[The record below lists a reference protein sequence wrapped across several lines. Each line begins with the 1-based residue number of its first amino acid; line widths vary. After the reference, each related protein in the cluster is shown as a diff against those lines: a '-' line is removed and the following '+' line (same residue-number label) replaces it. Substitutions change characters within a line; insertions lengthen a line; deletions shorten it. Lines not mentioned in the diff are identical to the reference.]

1 MSEDALDPLV
11 TQCPNCDTR
20 FRVTE
25 QQLRVASG
33 RVRCGACLTVF
44 EGTSYLLIDGEPLA
58 SGDSEDD
65 VDALLDE
72 IASSPEKADLHD
84 ASEASQDDAASPSEH
99 ADLDALEADLM
110 AELRGEPTPT
120 AANVSDVAEEKQQ
133 ESLKEITVEASEEPS
148 IQSAEPK
155 ESDDLD
161 KDDADKDDADK
172 DDSDGDDSDKNE
184 SSAWSD
190 DIVEDAWSESADAE
204 GELEGQGEHKA
215 GQPPQLQV
223 TETSISPEPRRPNVP
238 DESAAVASLS
248 LPSPS
253 LLEDDANLQAPR
265 QRVWVSWLLLFLGLV
280 ALPAQV
286 LWFQFDSWGKDD
298 AFRPLYAQI
307 CGVVGCELPIKHDVS
322 LISAKDAVLRDHPDR
337 DDALIYDALLI
348 NNADFPQ
355 PFPIIELILT
365 SLNGNLVA
373 GRRFQP
379 GEYLRGEVVAQQMM
393 QPRTPVHISIQM
405 QDPGEDSLNY
415 RVVFR

>member
-11 TQCPNCDTR
+11 TACPNCDTR

-44 EGTSYLLIDGEPLA
+44 EGTDYLLIDGEPLA
-58 SGDSEDD
+58 SGDSEED
-65 VDALLDE
+65 VDALLEE
-72 IASSPEKADLHD
+72 IASSPEEADLHD
-84 ASEASQDDAASPSEH
+84 TETAPQH
-99 ADLDALEADLM
+99 ADLDALEAELM
-110 AELRGEPTPT
+110 AELRGEPKRT
-120 AANVSDVAEEKQQ
+120 AVNVSDVAEEKPQ
-133 ESLKEITVEASEEPS
+133 ESQTETTDEASEEPS
-148 IQSAEPK
+148 M
-155 ESDDLD
+155 ESDGSEKLE
-161 KDDADKDDADK
+161 KLEKPEE
-172 DDSDGDDSDKNE
+172 SDDSDKDESDEDE

-190 DIVEDAWSESADAE
+190 DVVETAWSESTDTDTDTDTE
-204 GELEGQGEHKA
+204 VVPDDQGEHKA
-215 GQPPQLQV
+215 GQPPQLQA
-223 TETSISPEPRRPNVP
+223 TQTSKSPVPRRASVL

-248 LPSPS
+248 LPSPPT
-253 LLEDDANLQAPR
+253 LEDDANLQEPR
-265 QRVWVSWLLLFLGLV
+265 RRVWVSWLLLFLGLV

-298 AFRPLYAQI
+298 ALRPLYAQI
-307 CGVVGCELPIKHDVS
+307 CAVVGCELPIKRDVS

-337 DDALIYDALLI
+337 DDALIYDALLV

-379 GEYLRGEVVAQQMM
+379 GEYLRGEVVARQMM
-393 QPRTPVHISIQM
+393 APRTPVHISIQM